1 MVTIPSARSSA
12 TPHFPPKP
20 TAVEPAAVRIPA
32 NPTATA
38 GPNREATTAFALGG
52 GVFASAEG
60 ASVNAEAISV
70 NAKMA
75 SVNNEAA
82 SVNAKMTSVNNEAT
96 SVNTKMTSVN
106 NEATSVNAKMTSVN
120 NEAAS
125 VNTKMTFAKAFAALA
140 PAKTPKNITFC
151 PFPPS
156 AALLATARARFALVP
171 PPAAAGQP
179 TGAILNCPRAAF
191 TAGRAKT
198 TLTKRLIDEPFMK
211 KCSYCGKVFPDEAVA
226 CNIDGQALFP
236 LAPALPQPAKARST
250 RKLLTYIAPV
260 RAGIVVGI
268 FYGGM
273 TLILP
278 VFSLVFTII
287 MHKES
292 SPTDFDGSLFVLLAP
307 LAYAALGLIGGIIA
321 AVFYN
326 LIAKFTGGIAFEF
339 RDAPPAA

>member
-12 TPHFPPKP
+12 TPHFPPQP
-20 TAVEPAAVRIPA
+20 TTVEPAAVRIPA

-38 GPNREATTAFALGG
+38 GPNREATTAFALAG

-75 SVNNEAA
+75 SVNTEVA

-106 NEATSVNAKMTSVN
+106 NEAASVNTKMTSVN
-120 NEAAS
+120 A
-125 VNTKMTFAKAFAALA
+125 KMTFAKAFAALA

-179 TGAILNCPRAAF
+179 TKAILDCPRAAIP
-191 TAGRAKT
+191 AGRA
-198 TLTKRLIDEPFMK
+198 
-211 KCSYCGKVFPDEAVA
+211 
-226 CNIDGQALFP
+226 
-236 LAPALPQPAKARST
+236 
-250 RKLLTYIAPV
+250 
-260 RAGIVVGI
+260 
-268 FYGGM
+268 
-273 TLILP
+273 
-278 VFSLVFTII
+278 
-287 MHKES
+287 
-292 SPTDFDGSLFVLLAP
+292 
-307 LAYAALGLIGGIIA
+307 
-321 AVFYN
+321 
-326 LIAKFTGGIAFEF
+326 
-339 RDAPPAA
+339 

>member
-12 TPHFPPKP
+12 TPHFPPQP
-20 TAVEPAAVRIPA
+20 TTVEPAAVHIPA

-38 GPNREATTAFALGG
+38 GPNREVTTAFALAG

-75 SVNNEAA
+75 SVNTEVA
-82 SVNAKMTSVNNEAT
+82 SVNAKMTFVNNEAT
-96 SVNTKMTSVN
+96 SVNAKMTSVN

-191 TAGRAKT
+191 PAGRAKT
-198 TLTKRLIDEPFMK
+198 TLTKRLIDDPFMK

-250 RKLLTYIAPV
+250 RKLLTYIDPV
-260 RAGIVVGI
+260 RAGIVLGALYGI
-268 FYGGM
+268 
-273 TLILP
+273 LA
-278 VFSLVFTII
+278 
-287 MHKES
+287 
-292 SPTDFDGSLFVLLAP
+292 SLFVLVVFIAT
-307 LAYAALGLIGGIIA
+307 LIAHKVVASNPFGGSIFLIFVPVLYGAFGFISGIIVA
-321 AVFYN
+321 LLYN